1 MIEVRCSCRRSFKA
15 PDGYAGRRVKCP
27 ACGTR
32 LSVPGGSPE
41 GEDISFEDDYG
52 IEPPSRRTCGA
63 CGTPVEE
70 NAVVCTNCG
79 VDFTTGL
86 HAHTTDP
93 TTPQGEEG
101 GRRAPKVVVL
111 IAAGILVLGA
121 ATFLLVRGGKA
132 GGDAAEQSAP
142 APKKKLDPA
151 DYFLIQAKTLN
162 RARKL
167 QFLLSVQSSLRA
179 YVAIKGRYP
188 ASLDDL
194 AAEGMPV
201 PALPEGLEYKYDS
214 TTGAVDVV
222 KTGPP
227 ESP

>member
-1 MIEVRCSCRRSFKA
+1 MIEVRCSCGRSFKA

-86 HAHTTDP
+86 GAQTTDP
-93 TTPQGEEG
+93 LAPRAEEG
-101 GRRAPKVVVL
+101 ARGVPKAVICSVLNERAK
-111 IAAGILVLGA
+111 
-121 ATFLLVRGGKA
+121 
-132 GGDAAEQSAP
+132 S
-142 APKKKLDPA
+142 
-151 DYFLIQAKTLN
+151 
-162 RARKL
+162 RA
-167 QFLLSVQSSLRA
+167 SN
-179 YVAIKGRYP
+179 
-188 ASLDDL
+188 
-194 AAEGMPV
+194 M
-201 PALPEGLEYKYDS
+201 
-214 TTGAVDVV
+214 
-222 KTGPP
+222 
-227 ESP
+227 